1 LLHHVLGHDPDLI
14 QKKADDS
21 LSLLGDATGFANG
34 VLLLLAAA
42 YQDVVLKALGDTTPY
57 LVFAGLA
64 AIFGAL
70 RALKKQST
78 R

>member
-1 LLHHVLGHDPDLI
+1 
-14 QKKADDS
+14 
-21 LSLLGDATGFANG
+21 LLGDATGFANG